1 LFFLFLDFETTM
13 PGWPSVFGNQEVPE
27 PIDGFDLN
35 KKPGVEAEKIK
46 ELTPLGLLITVI
58 EKFRND

>member
-1 LFFLFLDFETTM
+1 MLFLDFETTM

>member
-1 LFFLFLDFETTM
+1 M
-13 PGWPSVFGNQEVPE
+13 FGNQEVPE